1 LGYVDT
7 LVEVEEAVVVAVVEV
22 EEAVVVA
29 VVDVEEAVVLAV
41 GCTGV
46 ISTGT
51 SRGSSVGDG
60 VVGARRDIGIGTG
73 MTVDL
78 GLIFFGAG
86 GATLAVEAVE
96 VVTGVEGKM
105 LVIVIGASELETPLL
120 MATN

>member
-1 LGYVDT
+1 L
-7 LVEVEEAVVVAVVEV
+7 AVVEAFAVVEV
-22 EEAVVVA
+22 VA
-29 VVDVEEAVVLAV
+29 VLLTA
-41 GCTGV
+41 CTGV

-51 SRGSSVGDG
+51 SSVSSTDETVG
-60 VVGARRDIGIGTG
+60 GARRDIGIGTG

-86 GATLAVEAVE
+86 GATLAVEVVE
-96 VVTGVEGKM
+96 AVTGVEGKI

>member
-22 EEAVVVA
+22 EEAVV
-29 VVDVEEAVVLAV
+29 LAV

-46 ISTGT
+46 ISTGAR
-51 SRGSSVGDG
+51 SASSTDETLGG
-60 VVGARRDIGIGTG
+60 RRDIGIGTG